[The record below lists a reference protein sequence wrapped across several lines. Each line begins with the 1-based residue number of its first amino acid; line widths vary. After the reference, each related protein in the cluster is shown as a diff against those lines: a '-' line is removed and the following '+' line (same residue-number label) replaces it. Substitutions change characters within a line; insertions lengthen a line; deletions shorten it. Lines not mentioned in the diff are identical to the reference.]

1 MILNIGKV
9 IQRLR
14 RIKGLT
20 QEQLAEAVGVSK
32 PAVSKWENGYAYP
45 DITLLPSLARL
56 LDTTI
61 DGLLEFKEKL
71 TDKEIEEILLKCSN
85 KLKNIDYK
93 KAYEYCENYLKEYQN
108 DLVLKLQIAT
118 LYFNHIP
125 LIATEEDQNSLMD
138 RVMELTKEVS
148 LCENVEISKSALLSL
163 TSYYI
168 MLQDNDRALETAKKL
183 PSESTDTK
191 LLIATIYYN
200 KGEIE
205 KSKNMYQEMF
215 IKNLGNCGIN
225 LLSLA
230 RIAEKNKEFDKAI
243 KLLEV
248 LIKLHKLFD
257 IPSNGVGTYIPLAEA
272 YARNG
277 YEKESIE
284 TLKKSEPLIKA
295 SLENFDEDL
304 SSNIFFNTVN
314 IPKKT
319 ISKEHIKNLI
329 SVLLENN
336 SSFDNLKENKEF
348 QEIIKRIKESI

>member
-9 IQRLR
+9 IQESR

-45 DITLLPSLARL
+45 DITLLPPIARL

-71 TDKEIEEILLKCSN
+71 TDKDIEEILLICSN
-85 KLKNIDYK
+85 KFTSNDYK
-93 KAYEYCENYLKEYQN
+93 NAYEDCEKYLKEYPN
-108 DLVLKLQIAT
+108 DLGLKLQMAS
-118 LYFNHIP
+118 LYFTHLL
-125 LIATEEDQNSLMD
+125 LISVEEDQNSLMN
-138 RVMELTKEVS
+138 RVIALTKEAS
-148 LCENVEISKSALLSL
+148 LCEDIEISKSALLSL

-168 MLQDNDRALETAKKL
+168 MLQDNDSALETAKKL
-183 PSESTDTK
+183 PSESTDAK

-205 KSKNMYQEMF
+205 KSKKMYQEML
-215 IKNLGNCGIN
+215 IKNLGNCGMN

-230 RIAEKNKEFDKAI
+230 RIAEKNKEFDKSI

-248 LIKLHKLFD
+248 LINLHKLFD
-257 IPSNGVGTYIPLAEA
+257 LPSDGMGAYITLAEA
-272 YARNG
+272 YSRNG

-284 TLKKSEPLIKA
+284 TLKKSEPLIRARLK
-295 SLENFDEDL
+295 NIDEDL
-304 SSNIFFNTVN
+304 SNNIFFNTLE
-314 IPKKT
+314 ISKKY
-319 ISKEHIKNLI
+319 ISKEHLKETITT
-329 SVLLENN
+329 LLEGNK
-336 SSFDNLKENKEF
+336 SFDNFKENKKF
-348 QEIIKRIKESI
+348 QEIIKRIKE